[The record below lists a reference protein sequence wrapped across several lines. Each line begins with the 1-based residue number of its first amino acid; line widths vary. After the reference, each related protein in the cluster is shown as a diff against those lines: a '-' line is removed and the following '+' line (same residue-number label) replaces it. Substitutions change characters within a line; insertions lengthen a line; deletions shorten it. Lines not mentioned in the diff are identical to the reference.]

1 MTPEEFRSAGHQL
14 IDWIADYRSQI
25 ADRPVRSSVEPGW
38 VHAELDVAP
47 PGLPEPLDAL
57 LADLD
62 RVVVPGLTHF
72 QHPAYFAYFPANA
85 SLASVLGDL
94 TSSGLGVIGLN
105 WESSPALT
113 ELEEVTCAWFAELAG
128 LGEPWRGT
136 IHDTASTACLVAL
149 LCARE
154 HASGLSQNTG
164 GLTTLGAPLVVY
176 CSDQAHSSV
185 TKAALLAGYGFDHVR
200 VLPTDRRGD
209 YALDPGLVEAAIE
222 ADLAAGRRPA
232 AIVASLGTTGVTAVD
247 PVPELVDLGRRHDLW
262 VHVDA
267 AMAGS
272 AVLLPELAHLFAGV
286 DRADS
291 LSMNPHKW
299 LGTIIDTSLFFAR
312 EPERLIE
319 VMSTNPS
326 YLQTA
331 TDGEVTQYR
340 DWGIPLGRRFRA
352 LKLWFHLRLD
362 GVDAIRAR
370 LRRDLEHARWLAAEV
385 EATPGWRVVAP
396 MNLQTVCVRHEPDGI
411 TGEALDA
418 HTLRWV
424 GAINDGGGAYLT
436 PSVLDGRW
444 MVRVSIGAEPTE
456 RQHVEALWALMR
468 STAEGALRSA

>member
-1 MTPEEFRSAGHQL
+1 MTPEEFREAGHRL
-14 IDWIADYRSQI
+14 VDWIADYRAGV
-25 ADRPVRSSVEPGW
+25 ADHPVRSSVEPGW
-38 VHAELDVAP
+38 VHDRLDAP
-47 PGLPEPLDAL
+47 PPDAPEPLDAL
-57 LADLD
+57 LTDLEQTI
-62 RVVVPGLTHF
+62 VPGLTHF
-72 QHPAYFAYFPANA
+72 QHPDYFAYFPANA

-113 ELEEVTCAWFAELAG
+113 ELEEVTCAWFGDLAG
-128 LGEPWRGT
+128 LGGGWRGT

-154 HASGLSQNTG
+154 HASELSQNAG
-164 GLTTLGAPLVVY
+164 GLTTVGSPLVVY

-200 VLPTDRRGD
+200 VLPTDHRGG
-209 YALDPGLVEAAIE
+209 YALEPEVVEAAIE

-247 PVPELVDLGRRHDLW
+247 PVPALVEIGRRHRVW

-272 AVLLPELAHLFAGV
+272 AVLLPELAHLFDGV
-286 DRADS
+286 DQADS

-312 EPERLIE
+312 EPERLVE

-326 YLQTA
+326 YLRTA

-362 GVDAIRAR
+362 GLDAVRAR
-370 LRRDLEHARWLAAEV
+370 LRRDLDNARWFAARV
-385 EATPGWRVVAP
+385 DATADWTVVAP
-396 MNLQTVCVRHEPDGI
+396 VHLQTVCVRHEPVGLMSQ
-411 TGEALDA
+411 ALDD

-424 GAINDGGGAYLT
+424 GEINDSGRAYLT

-444 MVRVSIGAEPTE
+444 MVRVSIGAEATE
-456 RQHVEALWALMR
+456 RHHVEALWDLMR
-468 STAEGALRSA
+468 SAVRED

>member
-1 MTPEEFRSAGHQL
+1 MTPDEFREAGHRL
-14 IDWIADYRSQI
+14 IDWIADYR
-25 ADRPVRSSVEPGW
+25 ADIERRPVRSSVEPGW
-38 VHAELDVAP
+38 VRDQLDAP
-47 PGLPEPLDAL
+47 PPDSPEPLDAL
-57 LADLD
+57 LADLE
-62 RVVVPGLTHF
+62 RAVVPGLTHF
-72 QHPAYFAYFPANA
+72 QHPDYFAYFPANA

-113 ELEEVTCAWFAELAG
+113 ELEEVTCAWFADLAG
-128 LGEPWRGT
+128 LGGTWRGT

-154 HASGLSQNTG
+154 HASGLSQNAG
-164 GLTTLGAPLVVY
+164 GLTALDEPLVVY

-185 TKAALLAGYGFDHVR
+185 TKAALLAGFGYDHVR
-200 VLPTDRRGD
+200 VLPTERCSD
-209 YALDPGLVEAAIE
+209 YALDPAAVEAGIE

-232 AIVASLGTTGVTAVD
+232 AIVASVGTTGVTAVD
-247 PVPELVDLGRRHDLW
+247 PVPGLVEVGRRHDVW

-272 AVLLPELAHLFAGV
+272 AVLLPEQAHLFAGV

-291 LSMNPHKW
+291 MSMNPHKW

-312 EPERLIE
+312 EPDRLVE

-326 YLQTA
+326 YLRTA

-362 GVDAIRAR
+362 GLDAVRAR
-370 LRRDLEHARWLAAEV
+370 LRRDLDNARWLAEQV
-385 EATPGWRVVAP
+385 EATPEWAVVAP
-396 MNLQTVCVRHEPDGI
+396 VNLQTVCVRHEPPGVTAD
-411 TGEALDA
+411 ALDS

-424 GAINDGGGAYLT
+424 GEINDGGRAYLT

-444 MVRVSIGAEPTE
+444 MVRISVGAEPTE
-456 RQHVEALWALMR
+456 RHHVEALWDLMR
-468 STAEGALRSA
+468 STVREH